1 MSQCKIKIGSAYDP
15 ARRPVLD
22 EDAQLVQRAL
32 VPGIDN
38 QPGIRFPRITIDGLI
53 FAVSVFLWIVILVIW
68 IHSLIAD

>member
-1 MSQCKIKIGSAYDP
+1 MSRCKIKIGSAYDP

-38 QPGIRFPRITIDGLI
+38 QGIQFPRITMDGVI
-53 FAVSVFLWIVILVIW
+53 FALCAILFIIIFLIW
-68 IHSLIAD
+68 IHSLIGA

>member
-1 MSQCKIKIGSAYDP
+1 MKVKIGSAYDP
-15 ARRPVLD
+15 RNRPVLD
-22 EDAQLVQRAL
+22 EDAERVQRAL

-38 QPGIRFPRITIDGLI
+38 QGVQFPRITIDGLI